1 MAASAKANSQPFY
14 TQVTNVKEEFTSAA
28 GVPSSVDLP
37 LVTIPAGTV
46 LFRGLRIPNPAN
58 GEDVRHFYRDYL
70 GDPEGPQYVCLS
82 PIHNVYFYPF
92 PYVAFGAQTVGA
104 TFTMMQMVVLVHPVT
119 VVCAMSPS
127 DFVRGRGLR
136 DDGTAPWQRC
146 SNFVGSGID
155 CHTRTGAEQRALS
168 YDNCLRP
175 EYQARSGTRG
185 WMAIADRDSL
195 NPVVVVEGRKRAV
208 VAKDASMSQAIRKLA
223 AQMPLEAA
231 KTLASTYKDAQ
242 GHAGFPE
249 MALYPYRKHKGL
261 GVIKRAC
268 PSNDMAMR
276 IIEKEALDDNLNYLP
291 IAAFTKNGVID
302 MVGGEFSYSVLQ
314 PTENAFV
321 AEGSQDMINKN
332 VFAFLDK
339 VQKEGLVLPYYGA
352 CKMKQDTRTGFYV
365 LDKIVPG
372 GLRLGPS
379 SQGQKQAVLYRSILL
394 PLDTEPAQRFAMK
407 YTLVMRNF
415 FPEQFLKDYE
425 IGKGSFV
432 KQAMVFNRF
441 AFLKA
446 LFDELGITMPDAVRD
461 GLRMG
466 AALYQR
472 VSGKPS
478 ASAASK
484 APAPVPAPVAVAE
497 AEPAYATVTP
507 QGTPPSG
514 VSPGTPPG
522 TPPSGV
528 QPKGGKRRTK
538 RKTTLRRKTRRI
550 ATQTGGSAIY
560 GKHLASLFTRVWKV
574 HARR

>member
-1 MAASAKANSQPFY
+1 MAAKPFY

-46 LFRGLRIPNPAN
+46 LFRGLRIPNPAK

-119 VVCAMSPS
+119 VVCALSPS

-146 SNFVGSGID
+146 SNFAGSGID

-223 AQMPLEAA
+223 TQMPLEAA
-231 KTLASTYKDAQ
+231 KTIASTYKDAQ

-268 PSNDMAMR
+268 PSNEMAMR

-302 MVGGEFSYSVLQ
+302 MVEGEFSYSVLQ

-321 AEGSQDMINKN
+321 AEGSQDVINRN

-352 CKMKQDTRTGFYV
+352 CKMKYDTRTGFYV
-365 LDKIVPG
+365 LDKVVPG
-372 GLRLGPS
+372 GLRLG
-379 SQGQKQAVLYRSILL
+379 SQKPVLYRSILL

-415 FPEQFLKDYE
+415 FPEQFLKEYE
-425 IGKGSFV
+425 IGKSSFV

-441 AFLKA
+441 AFLKS
-446 LFDELGITMPDAVRD
+446 LFDELGIMMPDAMRD
-461 GLRMG
+461 GLRLG
-466 AALYQR
+466 AALYQK

-478 ASAASK
+478 AAAAK
-484 APAPVPAPVAVAE
+484 PAPVPAQAPVLE
-497 AEPAYATVTP
+497 AEPAYAPVTP

-514 VSPGTPPG
+514 VPPGTPPG
-522 TPPSGV
+522 TP
-528 QPKGGKRRTK
+528 QGGKRRTK
-538 RKTTLRRKTRRI
+538 RKATLRRTTRRRI
-550 ATQTGGSAIY
+550 AIQTGGSAIY